1 MVSAGRT
8 SGVGGRLQ
16 FALQALARFQHS
28 LPPVTDEI
36 GRRPGGMRLVVRS
49 RSHARHQ
56 SDDGSAPASQR
67 CRGKYGHDV
76 LLKNVA
82 PVIRI
87 TPDRLLPYGAGGTSP
102 A

>member
-49 RSHARHQ
+49 RGHARRQ
-56 SDDGSAPASQR
+56 TDDGSAPASQR
-67 CRGKYGHDV
+67 GSGKCGHDA
-76 LLKNVA
+76 LLKNLV
-82 PVIRI
+82 PIRI